1 MVTVCASYMGSHVH
15 RIIVLLLLS
24 HLMHIQ
30 FNSLQMHIE
39 SRLQRASHERAFN
52 PHYVIFFLSQHVLI
66 HAVEWFPWCGLLFN
80 VKTLDV
86 RLDYARYTL
95 SREYYHVE

>member
-30 FNSLQMHIE
+30 FDSLQMHIE

-52 PHYVIFFLSQHVLI
+52 PHYVIFFSLNM
-66 HAVEWFPWCGLLFN
+66 FLFMQLN
-80 VKTLDV
+80 GSLGVVCCSMLK
-86 RLDYARYTL
+86 
-95 SREYYHVE
+95 H